1 MAIATAL
8 FDANVLASMTM
19 TDLVIE
25 TAHRPLFAA
34 RWTEQIHQEWIG
46 GLMKANPRYKRESLE
61 RRRLFMDENAPDC
74 LITGYEPLIPLL
86 ELPDPDDRHVLAAAI
101 TGRCDVIVTLNLK
114 DFPAIALATHGI
126 KAVHPDA
133 FLCDRFAENEA
144 MFVASVGA
152 CRDRMRNPPR
162 TADDYIAQLDKVG
175 LPKLAAML
183 SDHRVSI

>member
-1 MAIATAL
+1 MALLTAL
-8 FDANVLASMTM
+8 IDANIFFSITLA
-19 TDLVIE
+19 DIFVE
-25 TAHRPLFAA
+25 TAKAGIYRG
-34 RWTEQIHQEWIG
+34 RWSEEIHAEWIFN
-46 GLMKANPRYKRESLE
+46 LRAKQPERLDDAFQ
-61 RRRLFMDENAPDC
+61 RRRRAMDQAVRDC
-74 LITGYEPLIPLL
+74 VITGYEQLIPLL

-101 TGRCDVIVTLNLK
+101 AGRCDVIVTLNLK

-183 SDHRVSI
+183 SDHSASI